1 MLKIFASVCLAIMF
15 WGHAGPPAHAMSCD
29 NRGAQDRLH
38 FGSNVSGEKVTICAE
53 YWWPPLVG
61 KPKPAPKPVTPSAPQ
76 KVQPKFFVVTPQKP
90 YAFTSG
96 PQSILLGQEV
106 AVATSAASHLRKN
119 VLLGRLALVRF
130 TPVRTTWSFGDG
142 RKSYATRPT
151 HSFRSP
157 GLFTVRAMVSYSV
170 RFRFV
175 GTTTWLVDPRGINL
189 QTNPLAFRVKKP
201 DPKPKAGRPLLVL
214 FDCQNI
220 QRHGC

>member
-1 MLKIFASVCLAIMF
+1 MLKVFASVCLAILF
-15 WGHAGPPAHAMSCD
+15 WGHAGPPAYAMSCD

-38 FGSNVSGEKVTICAE
+38 FGSKVSGEKVTICAE
-53 YWWPPLVG
+53 YWWPPIVG

-151 HSFRSP
+151 HSFLSP

>member
-1 MLKIFASVCLAIMF
+1 MLKVFASLCLAVLF
-15 WGHAGPPAHAMSCD
+15 WGHAGPPAYAMSCD
-29 NRGAQDRLH
+29 NRGAKDRLH

-53 YWWPPLVG
+53 YWWPPIVG
-61 KPKPAPKPVTPSAPQ
+61 NPKPAPKPVAPSVPQ
-76 KVQPKFFVVTPQKP
+76 KIQPKFFVVTPQKP

-96 PQSILLGQEV
+96 PQSIELGQDIT
-106 AVATSAASHLRKN
+106 VATSAASHLRKN

-130 TPVRTTWSFGDG
+130 TPIRTTWSFGDG

-151 HSFRSP
+151 HNFRSA
-157 GLFTVRAMVSYSV
+157 GLFTVRAVVSYSV
-170 RFRFV
+170 KFRFV

-201 DPKPKAGRPLLVL
+201 DPKPKVGRPVLVL

-220 QRHGC
+220 QRLGC